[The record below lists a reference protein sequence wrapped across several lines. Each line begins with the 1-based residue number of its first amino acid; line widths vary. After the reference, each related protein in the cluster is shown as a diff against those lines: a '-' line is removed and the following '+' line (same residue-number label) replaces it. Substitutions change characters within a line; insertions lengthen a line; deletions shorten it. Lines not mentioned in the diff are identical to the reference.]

1 MTQFDL
7 PLADLEAF
15 RPPREE
21 PADFDVFWA
30 ETLGEARAASWP
42 ARFTPL
48 DTDDT
53 GVTGVEVDDVV
64 FAGFGGHE
72 VRAWLLRPRGASGP
86 LPCVVQYIGYNSG
99 RGLAHQH
106 TLLPSAGF
114 AVMVMDTRGQSSGA
128 LPGATSDPVG
138 GAPHVAGRVTEGLDD
153 PSRSYYRRVFCDA
166 VLAIDA
172 VRSHPAIDATRV
184 SVWGGSQGGGIAL
197 AAAALSE
204 GLRFAAIDFPFLS
217 AMRRAVAITDA
228 APYSEIIA
236 YLQTRRGEEEAVFR
250 SLSYLD
256 GVNFAARARVPA
268 LFSVG
273 LRDAVCPPSTV
284 YAAYNHY
291 VGEKSIRVY
300 PWNGHEGGGP
310 VHQLEVLRALA
321 ARG

>member
-1 MTQFDL
+1 VTQFDL
-7 PLADLEAF
+7 PLAELKAF
-15 RPPREE
+15 YPEREE
-21 PADFDVFWA
+21 PVDFDRFWTH
-30 ETLGEARAASWP
+30 TLAEARAGAWP
-42 ARFTPL
+42 ARFTPV
-48 DTDDT
+48 DAADS
-53 GVTGVEVDDVV
+53 GVIGVEVDDVV
-64 FAGFGGHE
+64 FAGFAGHE

-99 RGLAHQH
+99 RGFAHQH

-114 AVMVMDTRGQSSGA
+114 AVMVMDTRGQTSGS
-128 LPGATSDPVG
+128 LPGATADPVG

-153 PSRSYYRRVFCDA
+153 PARSYYRRVFCDA

-172 VRSHPAIDATRV
+172 VRSHPATDATRV

-197 AAAALSE
+197 AATALSE

-228 APYSEIIA
+228 APYSEIVT
-236 YLQTRRGEEEAVFR
+236 YLQTRRGEEEEVFR
-250 SLSYLD
+250 TLSYFD
-256 GVNFAARARVPA
+256 GVNFAARASVPA

-291 VGEKSIRVY
+291 AGEKSIRVY

-310 VHQLEVLRALA
+310 AHQLEVLRALA
-321 ARG
+321 VHG